1 LTPSSPAP
9 RSGSDRFFVVIPVF
23 NHGKTAAA
31 VAQKAVSLGFP
42 VIAVDDGSTD
52 AVFPRLAEVR
62 GLTVLRHR
70 TNRGKGA
77 ALLTGMRA
85 AHVQG
90 ADWAITVDADGQHDP
105 VEARALVDAIANG
118 ERPLVVG
125 CRQGML
131 ASCAPWT
138 SRFGRKFSNF
148 WVRISGGPK
157 MADSQS
163 GFRIYPLPEV
173 LNLPVKA
180 RRFQFEIEVLVK
192 ARWQGLP
199 VVEHPVGV
207 DYRPGGARI
216 SHFHPFYDFLR
227 NFGLFARLIT
237 TRVVV
242 HPLIGRNRS

>member
-1 LTPSSPAP
+1 MTSFLPGR
-9 RSGSDRFFVVIPVF
+9 RSGSDRFSIVIPVF
-23 NHGKTAAA
+23 NHGNTACD
-31 VAQKAVSLGFP
+31 VARKAISLGLP
-42 VIAVDDGSTD
+42 VVAVDDGSTD
-52 AVFPRLAEVR
+52 GVFDRLR
-62 GLTVLRHR
+62 QIQGLMVLRHR

-85 AHVQG
+85 VHAQG
-90 ADWAITVDADGQHDP
+90 ANWAIAVDADGQHDP
-105 VEARALVDAIANG
+105 VEARALMDAVPTG
-118 ERPLVVG
+118 ERPVVVG

-131 ASCAPWT
+131 AARAPWT
-138 SRFGRKFSNF
+138 SRFGREFSNF

-157 MADSQS
+157 IADSQS
-163 GFRIYPLPEV
+163 GFRIYPLPEA

-207 DYRPGGARI
+207 DYRPGGRRI

-242 HPLIGRNRS
+242 HPFFGREPS